1 MSTSNDD
8 DDDSV
13 PQNYT
18 LSRAHGTAMVIAWMM
33 FASTGILVARYGRL
47 VHMKGRV
54 EILGELIWFQIHRL
68 ALSIASIATL
78 IGFFLILAQAKG
90 QWVDNNNSR
99 IFAHSILG
107 IIIVCCSQ
115 IQIWMAIFRC
125 HPNNRFRF
133 IFNWMHRLT
142 GLLAFLLS
150 IPTIFLIIFVL
161 DNYRNGLIILLSL
174 WSAWVIFIVTIF
186 EIIEYRYRK
195 TNRTRN
201 YEVANANPSENIDVD
216 SVQNSNLEIYNKIKK
231 ILFCTHIIIVICVTI
246 PVIIIIWLQDDV

>member
-1 MSTSNDD
+1 MSTSSDE
-8 DDDSV
+8 DDDSLQ
-13 PQNYT
+13 QNYT
-18 LSRAHGTAMVIAWMM
+18 LSRAHGTVMVIAWMM

-78 IGFFLILAQAKG
+78 TGFFLILSQTKG
-90 QWVDNNNSR
+90 EWVDTDNSHL
-99 IFAHSILG
+99 FAHSILG

-150 IPTIFLIIFVL
+150 IPTIFLVIFVL
-161 DNYRNGLIILLSL
+161 DNYRNGLIIILSL
-174 WSAWVIFIVTIF
+174 WSVWIILIVIIF
-186 EIIEYRYRK
+186 EIIEYCYRK

-201 YEVANANPSENIDVD
+201 YEITNANLSENIDIY
-216 SVQNSNLEIYNKIKK
+216 SIQNSNLESYNRIKK
-231 ILFCTHIIIVICVTI
+231 ILFSIHIIIAICVTI
-246 PVIIIIWLQDDV
+246 PVIILIWLQDDV